1 MGKEHRGR
9 KRTWSVGGGD
19 AGEEGRRRFSAVRVN
34 GESTTWIVREL
45 LAASRYKGR
54 RDARVR
60 RVCAVTTNVPL
71 SPRISRPAPLSLF
84 LSSSSLSYATLAL
97 FLASRRRVRRSLTWE
112 KELRVPPSRPSAC
125 ERSRWKT
132 GASPLR
138 VNSPEKFSSALIAD

>member
-60 RVCAVTTNVPL
+60 RVCAVTTNVPFVPTNL
-71 SPRISRPAPLSLF
+71 SP
-84 LSSSSLSYATLAL
+84 SSSLSPSLPPLCRTLAL

-138 VNSPEKFSSALIAD
+138 VSSPEKFSSALIAD